1 MKTETNRSSPWFTL
15 WYKPGQTLQGLIA
28 GGKGAGAAM
37 LIAFCFGLVL
47 VWPRYATLA
56 ASGPV
61 LLLLGGTAALAG
73 LFLFSWLLRNFSR
86 WFGAPSVRL
95 LELRTALGWGLLPWT
110 VLPGLLLLFITTQ
123 EGDAS
128 RLFPFFFASFL
139 YGFVILLTLLS
150 TALRLRMMQ
159 TFFCLI
165 LTFLVSIFPLT
176 FLLQLLFGPTLPT
189 P

>member
-1 MKTETNRSSPWFTL
+1 MKTETNRSNPLFTL

-28 GGKGAGAAM
+28 AGKGAGAAM

-47 VWPRYATLA
+47 VWPRYATLSA
-56 ASGPV
+56 AGPG
-61 LLLLGGTAALAG
+61 LLLLGGSAALAG

-86 WFGAPSVRL
+86 WFGAPTARL
-95 LELRTALGWGLLPWT
+95 VELRTALGWGLLPWT
-110 VLPGLLLLFITTQ
+110 VLPGFLLLCITTQ
-123 EGDAS
+123 GVDDS
-128 RLFPFFFASFL
+128 RMFPFFFAGFL
-139 YGFVILLTLLS
+139 YGFVILLTVLS
-150 TALRLRMMQ
+150 TALRLSMMQ

-165 LTFLVSIFPLT
+165 LTSLVSIFPLT